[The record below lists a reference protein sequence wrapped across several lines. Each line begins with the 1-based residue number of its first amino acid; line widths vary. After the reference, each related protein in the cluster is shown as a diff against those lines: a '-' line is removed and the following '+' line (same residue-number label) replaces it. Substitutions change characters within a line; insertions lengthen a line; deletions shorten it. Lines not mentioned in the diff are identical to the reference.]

1 MKKLT
6 GKQTW
11 FKNKPRDTKEELEK
25 AKERREMIK
34 EEKRPVP
41 DDFDVTWFA
50 YFINFYP
57 DIGDYLYGYNKKKV
71 CF

>member
-1 MKKLT
+1 MSSLFHSQLR
-6 GKQTW
+6 GLQIGW
-11 FKNKPRDTKEELEK
+11 LMR
-25 AKERREMIK
+25 MK